1 MSEDLA
7 ALLDGTRRSGMYR
20 IGPGESS
27 LAERLTAAGW
37 RTVIVIEPFEDLE
50 QFYDLIAD
58 GLGLPRYFG
67 RNLDALW
74 DSLTDLIDPTAVI
87 IRDWN
92 RFAVPQP
99 RDWDRLFS
107 VLEDRTQQGAPFA
120 VLLTGPE

>member
-1 MSEDLA
+1 MTDDLT
-7 ALLDGTRRSGMYR
+7 ALLDGSRRSGVYR

-27 LAERLTAAGW
+27 LAERLAAAGW
-37 RTVIVIEPFEDLE
+37 RSVLVLEPFEDLDG
-50 QFYDLIAD
+50 FYDLIAD
-58 GLGLPRYFG
+58 GLGFPRYFG

-99 RDWDRLFS
+99 EDWRQLYS

>member
-1 MSEDLA
+1 MTEDLD
-7 ALLDGTRRSGMYR
+7 ALLDGSRRSGVYR

-27 LAERLTAAGW
+27 LAERLSAAGW
-37 RTVIVIEPFEDLE
+37 RSVVVVEPFEDLDG
-50 QFYDLIAD
+50 FYDRIAG
-58 GLGLPRYFG
+58 GLGFPGYFG

-87 IRDWN
+87 IKDWS

-99 RDWDRLFS
+99 LDWQRLLS
-107 VLEDRTQQGAPFA
+107 VLEDRTRQGAPFA